1 MNPSPT
7 RNEQTEFNAPSNH
20 DESYNAARTPGPP
33 RKIYKRIP
41 FSRQP
46 GLGCYN
52 ATREEWQGAYRE
64 ARQRARQAIL
74 PDATQSGI
82 EWKAQLIVTFERGLY
97 VDRLLSPVSNRLAEK
112 RLIDEIV
119 GE

>member
-1 MNPSPT
+1 MNTSPT
-7 RNEQTEFNAPSNH
+7 QNKETVA
-20 DESYNAARTPGPP
+20 NAAFHFEGSNNAALTPSTPK
-33 RKIYKRIP
+33 KIYKRIP

-46 GLGCYN
+46 TLGRYN
-52 ATREEWQGAYRE
+52 STREEWQGAYRE
-64 ARQRARQAIL
+64 ARQRARKAQL

-82 EWKAQLIVTFERGLY
+82 EWKAQLIVTYERGFF
-97 VDRLLSPVSNRLAEK
+97 VDRLKSPISDRLDEK

>member
-1 MNPSPT
+1 MNPSLT
-7 RNEQTEFNAPSNH
+7 RNEHTELDAASHH
-20 DESYNAARTPGPP
+20 DESYSASLTPGTP

-97 VDRLLSPVSNRLAEK
+97 VDRLQSPVNNRLAER

>member
-1 MNPSPT
+1 MTPSHPK
-7 RNEQTEFNAPSNH
+7 
-20 DESYNAARTPGPP
+20 
-33 RKIYKRIP
+33 KIYKRIP

-46 GLGCYN
+46 SLGRYN
-52 ATREEWQGAYRE
+52 ATREEWQGAYRD
-64 ARQRARQAIL
+64 ARQRARQANL

-97 VDRLLSPVSNRLAEK
+97 IDRLQSPVSNRLAEK

>member
-7 RNEQTEFNAPSNH
+7 QNEETVHDAAPHLDGCNNAVLTPS
-20 DESYNAARTPGPP
+20 PP
-33 RKIYKRIP
+33 QKIYKRIP

-46 GLGCYN
+46 SLGCYN
-52 ATREEWQGAYRE
+52 ATREEWQGAYRD
-64 ARQRARQAIL
+64 ARQRARQANL
-74 PDATQSGI
+74 PDATQRGI

-97 VDRLLSPVSNRLAEK
+97 IDRLQSPVSNRLAEK

>member
-7 RNEQTEFNAPSNH
+7 RNKEIVPDTAFHIEGSN
-20 DESYNAARTPGPP
+20 NAALTPSTPK
-33 RKIYKRIP
+33 KIYKRIP

-46 GLGCYN
+46 TLGRYN
-52 ATREEWQGAYRE
+52 STREEWQGAYRE
-64 ARQRARQAIL
+64 ARQRARKAQL

-82 EWKAQLIVTFERGLY
+82 EWKAQLIVTYERGLY
-97 VDRLLSPVSNRLAEK
+97 VDRLHSPVRDRLAEK